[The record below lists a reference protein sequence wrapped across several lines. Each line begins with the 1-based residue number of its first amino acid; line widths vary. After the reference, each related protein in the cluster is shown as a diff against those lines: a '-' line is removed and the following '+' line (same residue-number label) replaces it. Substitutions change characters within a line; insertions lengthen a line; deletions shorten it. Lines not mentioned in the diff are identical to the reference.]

1 MDRKSAINY
10 LLRKGKIEGKTTFN
24 KTEEEEIENIIKKGK
39 IYGDPVV
46 EIEA

>member
-1 MDRKSAINY
+1 MDRQDAINY
-10 LLRKGKIEGKTTFN
+10 LLRKGKIKGESKYDD
-24 KTEEEEIENIIKKGK
+24 KEEKEINNVIKKGK